1 MFCRSLLAPVLVLAA
16 TSLAGAQLSRTP
28 PRRVELVVQIFYQG
42 EQHPA
47 GAWLTVQLLDGFG
60 TPEGEQA
67 TDQEGMV
74 RFRTI
79 SGIHRLRIIG
89 PGILEYN
96 GTIDIENVEARR
108 FEIVRVRRKPD
119 AAPVPRSGEGTV
131 PAARLNVPTNAGKE
145 FEKGTQALGRKD
157 WTEAKTHFEKAI
169 ALYPDYDLAYN
180 GLGIVT
186 MELGDVE
193 GARRAFEKAISLNQN
208 FTPAYRNLGRIL
220 FAERK
225 YAEAEVLLA
234 KSLEGEPLNPWALT
248 FLAYAQLL
256 THKFDK
262 AIVNARKVHALPHD
276 RFANA
281 HVVAAKALEATGQP
295 EQALV
300 EYQLYLKEDP
310 NGPNA
315 ARAREAVARISNPPS
330 K

>member
-1 MFCRSLLAPVLVLAA
+1 MLCRSLLAPVVVLAA
-16 TSLAGAQLSRTP
+16 TSLAGAQLNRTP
-28 PRRVELVVQIFYQG
+28 PRRVELVVQVFYQG

-67 TDQEGMV
+67 TDQQGMV

-89 PGILEYN
+89 PGIVEYN

-108 FEIVRVRRKPD
+108 FEIVRVGRKPD
-119 AAPVPRSGEGTV
+119 AVPVPRSREGTV
-131 PAARLNVPTNAGKE
+131 PVIRLKVPATARKE
-145 FEKGTQALGRKD
+145 FERGGQALERKD
-157 WTEAKTHFEKAI
+157 WGEAKKRFEGAI

-180 GLGIVT
+180 GLGVAAIG
-186 MELGDVE
+186 LGDV
-193 GARRAFEKAISLNQN
+193 GTARRAFEKAISLNEN
-208 FTPAYRNLGRIL
+208 YSGAHRNLARIL

-225 YAEAEVLLA
+225 YADAEVLLA
-234 KSLEGEPLNPWALT
+234 KSLENEPLNAWALT
-248 FLAYAQLL
+248 FLAYAELL

-262 AIVNARKVHALPHD
+262 AIVNARKVHALPHEG
-276 RFANA
+276 FASA
-281 HVVAAKALEATGQP
+281 HAIAAKALEATGQP
-295 EQALV
+295 EQALA

-315 ARAREAVARISNPPS
+315 AQAREAVARISSLPS
-330 K
+330 R